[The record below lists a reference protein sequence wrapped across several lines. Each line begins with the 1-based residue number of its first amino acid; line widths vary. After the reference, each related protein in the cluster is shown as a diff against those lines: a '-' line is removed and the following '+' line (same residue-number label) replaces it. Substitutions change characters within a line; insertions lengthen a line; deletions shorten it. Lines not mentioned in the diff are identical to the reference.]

1 MPYEKLDRPESL
13 SWIFKSL
20 PSTAAPIEPTG
31 AHDLFWLMADGMR
44 LASRIY
50 EADTLGAPMILYF
63 HGRGD
68 SLAACDAVASGY
80 TGAGLH
86 FTAASYRGYDASEG
100 TPTVA
105 AMFADGERIF
115 DHLLAW
121 RRARGHDG
129 ALLIMGRSLGSAAA
143 IDLCLK
149 RQKDF
154 KGLIIISGFG
164 DTLALMAH
172 AGIAPPADGMTEA
185 DGFGN
190 CQKIAHISLPT
201 LILHGARD
209 QTVPPPLAEKLQAA
223 SGARNKQ
230 FLLVPGADHKT
241 LISQAGPLYF
251 QTIKRFVDG
260 ITGVGERRVSRRVL
274 KNQGQ
279 GQ

>member
-13 SWIFKSL
+13 ARIFK
-20 PSTAAPIEPTG
+20 PSPPVTAAAPAG
-31 AHDLFWLMADGMR
+31 AHDLFWPMADGTR
-44 LASRIY
+44 LHCRIH
-50 EADTLGAPMILYF
+50 EAGSAAAPMILYF

-68 SLAACDAVASGY
+68 SIAASDAIAPGY
-80 TGAGLH
+80 TGSGLG
-86 FTAASYRGYDASEG
+86 FAVATYRGYGASDG
-100 TPTVA
+100 APAVSS
-105 AMFADGERIF
+105 MFTDGEEIL

-121 RRARGHDG
+121 RGEHGHDG
-129 ALLIMGRSLGSAAA
+129 PLVVMGRSLGSAAA

-149 RQKDF
+149 RQRDF

-172 AGIAPPADGMTEA
+172 TGIALPEDGMSEA

-190 CQKIAHISLPT
+190 CQKISGISLPT

-209 QTVPPPLAEKLQAA
+209 QVVPPPLAEKLQAA

-241 LISQAGPLYF
+241 VISQAGPLYF
-251 QTIKRFVDG
+251 QTIKRFVDE
-260 ITGVGERRVSRRVL
+260 ITGTSDWRTRRRAL
-274 KNQGQ
+274 KNRGQ
-279 GQ
+279 VQ